1 METLRMLIPTDF
13 SEQATYAWHMVEAWK
28 EKLAL
33 EVHFLHVIDAP
44 DTVSLDANGAIQTC
58 GDIDAQ
64 TLENHRLMAI
74 EKLKP
79 FQEMGARVKVLP
91 GKLTDVILSYASEME
106 ADLIVMGS
114 KGAHG
119 IKEVITGSELQ
130 QVARRSLIPVLSM
143 KCDRIGFNP
152 GSILLVHDF
161 SDQQTSDFRLLKA
174 IRDAFSSEIHLLQF
188 LNDGQWQEKSKWEG
202 QMRSYA
208 QHHGLGPVE
217 THVYRELD
225 VETGVEHFIQEQDFD
240 LICIGTHGRSAWSRM
255 FRSSP
260 TERLLN
266 HLHKPI
272 LSFHLA

>member
-1 METLRMLIPTDF
+1 METLRILIPTDF
-13 SEQATYAWHMVEAWK
+13 SDQATYAWHMVESWK
-28 EKLAL
+28 ENLPM

-44 DTVSLDANGAIQTC
+44 DTVSLDSNGAIQTC
-58 GDIDAQ
+58 GDIDARS
-64 TLENHRLMAI
+64 LEVKRQEAM
-74 EKLKP
+74 EKLRP
-79 FQEMGARVKVLP
+79 FQQKDAQVKVLP
-91 GKLTDVILSYASEME
+91 GKLTDVILHYSTEIK

-119 IKEVITGSELQ
+119 LKEVIAGSELQ

-143 KCDRIGFNP
+143 KCDRMEFKP
-152 GSILLVHDF
+152 ASILLVHDF
-161 SDQQTSDFRLLKA
+161 SDQQNSDFRLLKA
-174 IRDAFSSEIHLLQF
+174 MRQAFSAEIHLLQF
-188 LNDGQWQEKSKWEG
+188 LNEGEWQEKTKWEG
-202 QMRSYA
+202 RMRAYA
-208 QHHGLGPVE
+208 EQNQLGVVVP
-217 THVYRELD
+217 HLYRELD

-272 LSFHLA
+272 LSFHLT